1 MKNDIHCKKGRNT
14 GYMVVNGHNYLLVK
28 SSNTLNKAF
37 ERDWTVSFALLLPS
51 MVNEFYGYFL
61 IKGDKN

>member
-1 MKNDIHCKKGRNT
+1 ML
-14 GYMVVNGHNYLLVK
+14 VNGHNYLLVK